1 LTVLVETQKQLGIA
15 VVGSANVDLVAY
27 VNELPRA
34 GETVIGTSFEL
45 GLGGKGANQAVMCA
59 LLGATAHFIGCLGR
73 DVFGEMTIENL
84 KSFDIDTSFVALT
97 DTAASGA
104 AEIWVDAGGENRI
117 IVVPGANDLLSPDVV
132 EDALK
137 TVAAAVVV
145 CQLEVPEA
153 CVERAL
159 HTARSLGTASILN
172 PAPMTE
178 IDLDVLSLCTW
189 LIPNESELKAIGK
202 RLSLDADQSVNQLA
216 QRVGALL
223 DVNLV
228 VTLGARGAAIFER
241 TNGTLSAVPAPDAR
255 VLDTTGAGDAF
266 VGAFAYAIG
275 LGFAPEDAARFGCA
289 CASDSVERR
298 GTQASFPRDERL
310 AELKRVLAQ
319 SPMTA
324 TDQDS
329 SHPKK
334 GGP

>member
-1 LTVLVETQKQLGIA
+1 
-15 VVGSANVDLVAY
+15 
-27 VNELPRA
+27 
-34 GETVIGTSFEL
+34 
-45 GLGGKGANQAVMCA
+45 
-59 LLGATAHFIGCLGR
+59 
-73 DVFGEMTIENL
+73 
-84 KSFDIDTSFVALT
+84 
-97 DTAASGA
+97 
-104 AEIWVDAGGENRI
+104 
-117 IVVPGANDLLSPDVV
+117 VPGANDLLSPDVV

-275 LGFAPEDAARFGCA
+275 LGFAPEDATRFGCA
-289 CASDSVERR
+289 CASDSVERH
-298 GTQASFPRDERL
+298 GTQGSFPRDERL
-310 AELKRVLAQ
+310 AELERALG
-319 SPMTA
+319 SPGSNA
-324 TDQDS
+324 R
-329 SHPKK
+329 
-334 GGP
+334 